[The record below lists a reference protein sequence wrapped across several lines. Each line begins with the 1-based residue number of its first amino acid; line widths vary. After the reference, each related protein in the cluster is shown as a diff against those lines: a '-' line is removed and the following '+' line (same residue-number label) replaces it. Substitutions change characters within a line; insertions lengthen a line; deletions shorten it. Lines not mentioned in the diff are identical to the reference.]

1 MFWTTYPLFNL
12 IQTIFNGT
20 IFKSL
25 IFEKKSLESPTG
37 IDPIII
43 NQNKNIQLLP
53 DVKEFIKKNFGEP
66 PKTPILDIPENKI
79 LGNKDHFI
87 ILRDIDK
94 NIIGCIRYHYIG
106 LFITSQNEEIY
117 CVDCFTVNKKWR
129 KQGIGDYLL
138 TYLHNY
144 VNRNN
149 IPYSIL
155 LKEGS
160 ILPII
165 HTPLYTGVYVFR
177 KLEKMISK
185 NVSSLLVNDAYKIMD
200 IFSNF
205 NPKLFIIRNNASENQ
220 FWKLYENNENNENN
234 TSKILVCFQDTYQR
248 FEENGKVKKICWATG
263 WIESPNI
270 TDNIREEASKELS
283 ALMYPEFDYV
293 WMNREWVGSNDPAW
307 KIDGFFHWYSYQWA
321 TNISIKNSYC
331 ILN

>member
-1 MFWTTYPLFNL
+1 MFWTTYPILNV

-25 IFEKKSLESPTG
+25 VFEKKILESPTG
-37 IDPIII
+37 INPIII
-43 NQNKNIQLLP
+43 TQNKNIIFLSE
-53 DVKEFIKKNFGEP
+53 VKNFIKENFGDP
-66 PKTPILDIPENKI
+66 PKTPILDIPENKL
-79 LGNKDHFI
+79 LGNKDHI
-87 ILRDIDK
+87 IAIRDNTN

-144 VNRNN
+144 VNKNN

-155 LKEGS
+155 LKEGN

-165 HTPLYTGVYVFR
+165 HMPIYTGVYVFR

-185 NVSSLLVNDAYKIMD
+185 NVSHLSVNDAYKIID
-200 IFSNF
+200 LFCKF
-205 NPKLFIIRNNASENQ
+205 NPNLFIIRNNASKNQ
-220 FWKLYENNENNENN
+220 FWKLYKNN
-234 TSKILVCFQDTYQR
+234 TYKILVCFQDTYQR
-248 FEENGKVKKICWATG
+248 FEENGISKRICWATG

-293 WMNREWVGSNDPAW
+293 WMNKEWVGLNDSDW
-307 KIDGFFHWYSYQWA
+307 KIDGYFHWYSYQWA
-321 TNISIKNSYC
+321 TNISIKKSYC
-331 ILN
+331 I